1 MASLETISFM
11 AALISI
17 GLSAVLGLWQF
28 IPREKSSAT
37 VSNVRHGVMGN
48 LILITS
54 LSGLGFLTLSMVART
69 VITGHGPFS
78 NMYEFSMAFSWGIV
92 AMGLFF
98 WRRYRTFVASAI
110 GFAIALGLLLFAY
123 TLPSRPVPL
132 VPALQQ
138 SILLSLHVA
147 AAIVAYGAFTVG
159 FAAAIV
165 YLLQA
170 RHPASWLPRADILD
184 DMSYHAVIVGL
195 PFMTLVIILGAV
207 WADLAWG
214 RYWGWDPKETASLVT
229 WLLYASYLHVRMLR
243 GWRGARAAIL
253 LIVGF
258 CAVLFTFFGNYFF
271 GGLHSYL

>member
-1 MASLETISFM
+1 MASLETISFV
-11 AALISI
+11 AAVISI

-28 IPREKSSAT
+28 IPRKKSSAT
-37 VSNVRHGVMGN
+37 VSGVRHGVRGN

-54 LSGLGFLTLSMVART
+54 LSGLGFLTLSMVTRT

-98 WRRYRTFVASAI
+98 WRRHRTFVASAI
-110 GFAIALGLLLFAY
+110 GFVIALGLLLFAS

-170 RHPASWLPRADILD
+170 RRPASWLPRADILD

-258 CAVLFTFFGNYFF
+258 CAVLLTFFGNYFF

>member
-1 MASLETISFM
+1 MASLETISFV
-11 AALISI
+11 AAVISI

-28 IPREKSSAT
+28 IPRKKSSAT
-37 VSNVRHGVMGN
+37 VSSVRHGVRGN

-78 NMYEFSMAFSWGIV
+78 NMYEFSMVFSWGIV

-110 GFAIALGLLLFAY
+110 GFVIALGLLLFAY
-123 TLPSRPVPL
+123 TLPSRSVPL

-170 RHPASWLPRADILD
+170 RRPASWLPRADILD

-229 WLLYASYLHVRMLR
+229 WLLYANYLHVRMLR
-243 GWRGARAAIL
+243 GWRGTRAAIL

-258 CAVLFTFFGNYFF
+258 CAVLLTFFGNYFF